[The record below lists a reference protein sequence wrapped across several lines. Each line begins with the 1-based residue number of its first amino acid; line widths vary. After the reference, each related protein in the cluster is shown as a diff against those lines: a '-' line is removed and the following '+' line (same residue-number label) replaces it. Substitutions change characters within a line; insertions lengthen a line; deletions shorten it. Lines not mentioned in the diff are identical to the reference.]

1 MTVIKN
7 VYSIMTSFDED
18 KVFDTCDR
26 FIEDIMDTM
35 RENGCDELISSTT
48 GELIT
53 YRDFGRMRGILD
65 GLPRMTMMYKAE

>member
-7 VYSIMTSFDED
+7 VYSIMTSLDED

-35 RENGCDELISSTT
+35 RENGCDELMSSTT
-48 GELIT
+48 GEVIT
-53 YRDFGRMRGILD
+53 YNDLCRMRGILD
-65 GLPRMTMMYKAE
+65 GLPRMTIMYKAE

>member
-7 VYSIMTSFDED
+7 VYSIMTSLDED
-18 KVFDTCDR
+18 KVFDMCDR

-35 RENGCDELISSTT
+35 RENGCDELMSSTT

-53 YRDFGRMRGILD
+53 YRDLGRMRGVLD